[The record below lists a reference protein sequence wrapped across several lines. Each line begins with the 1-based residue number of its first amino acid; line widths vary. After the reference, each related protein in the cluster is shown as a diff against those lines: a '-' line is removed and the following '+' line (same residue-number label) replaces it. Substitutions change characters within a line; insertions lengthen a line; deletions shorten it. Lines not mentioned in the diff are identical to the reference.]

1 MMPNPNTRQRSVQI
15 EVLHVLNRINEVDL
29 EEALKVIEQS
39 FLEKPVHRIILDFS
53 DVQELSQGSQ
63 KFLRKLVRQF
73 LQMDL
78 QIILA
83 ETVSLGPADLIEI
96 SQGVPVL
103 ESMEAVR
110 KFYALEGTEEEL
122 ERLQTIEVT
131 AVEKEETLKE
141 ELEFLNEEELNET
154 VIYDIETQDVGISTP
169 VETRAYLQNV
179 NPPGLLVVGDQ
190 SGADLSS
197 GGLSFEEHFPDNDVS
212 EEKLKDSIVDEVL
225 TEDPAAGTFP
235 YSPGRRKRMLIL
247 FGLIAV
253 LCAGL
258 TLLGMDG
265 ELWESLKKQITHGL
279 PTWIAEE
286 PVFSEP
292 EAAPPQSLNEF
303 RSGIS
308 PDETIPDHGGL
319 EIEARDS
326 RGYTPLMKAVINGD
340 LEILAKLL
348 EQGAETEV
356 ADRQGDT
363 PLVWAASQNQPELL
377 RLLLDHGANP
387 NRGNFN
393 ALMWVSFHGNGD
405 MVRLLLEQ
413 GGDPNLRSR
422 DGRTAM
428 MWAAEQGNLLAVRRL
443 LEARALVDLQNGEG
457 YTALMFAVRKG
468 RVDVVRLLM
477 ESGAD
482 PSIKSFDRKTA
493 LDLARE
499 HHRQELLPLLEH

>member
-1 MMPNPNTRQRSVQI
+1 MPNPTNTGQRSVQI
-15 EVLHVLNRINEVDL
+15 EVLHVLNRINKVNQ

-78 QIILA
+78 QIILV
-83 ETVSLGPADLIEI
+83 ETVSLSPVDLIEI

-110 KFYALEGTEEEL
+110 EFYTLEGAGEEL
-122 ERLQTIEVT
+122 ERLNPIEVPE
-131 AVEKEETLKE
+131 VKKEEALTK
-141 ELEFLNEEELNET
+141 ELEFLSEKELNKT
-154 VIYDIETQDVGISTP
+154 VIYDIETQDVGKSNS
-169 VETRAYLQNV
+169 VETWAYLQNV
-179 NPPGLLVVGDQ
+179 NRPCLLVIGDQ
-190 SGADLSS
+190 SRADLSL
-197 GGLSFEEHFPDNDVS
+197 GDPSFEDHSQDDDAS
-212 EEKLKDSIVDEVL
+212 EEKLKDSKIGEVL
-225 TEDPAAGTFP
+225 TEDPAEGASP
-235 YSPGRRKRMLIL
+235 YSTVRKKRTQIL
-247 FGLIAV
+247 FGLSVV

-279 PTWIAEE
+279 PTWNDKD
-286 PVFSEP
+286 PVFSEL
-292 EAAPPQSLNEF
+292 EVATPQSLNEF

-308 PDETIPDHGGL
+308 PDETIPDHGGF

-326 RGYTPLMKAVINGD
+326 SGYTPLMMAVINGN

-348 EQGAETEV
+348 ERGAETEV
-356 ADRQGDT
+356 ADLQGDT
-363 PLVWAASQNQPELL
+363 PLVWAASQNQPELI
-377 RLLLDHGANP
+377 RLLLNHGANP

-393 ALMWVSFHGNGD
+393 ALMWASFHGNGD
-405 MVRLLLEQ
+405 MVRLLLGQ

-428 MWAAEQGNLLAVRRL
+428 MWAAEQGHLPAVRRL
-443 LEARALVDLQNGEG
+443 LEAGALVDLQNGEG
-457 YTALMFAVRKG
+457 YTALMFAVRRG
-468 RVDVVRLLM
+468 RTDVVRLLM
-477 ESGAD
+477 EYGAD
-482 PSIKSFDRKTA
+482 SLIKSFDRKTA
-493 LDLARE
+493 LDLTRE
-499 HHRQELLPLLEH
+499 HHRQELLPLLKN

>member
-15 EVLHVLNRINEVDL
+15 EVLHVLNRKNEVDL
-29 EEALKVIEQS
+29 EEELKVIEQS

-103 ESMEAVR
+103 ESMEAAR
-110 KFYALEGTEEEL
+110 EFYALEGTGEEL
-122 ERLQTIEVT
+122 ERLQTIEVP
-131 AVEKEETLKE
+131 AVEKEEALKE

-179 NPPGLLVVGDQ
+179 NPPGLLVVGDL

-197 GGLSFEEHFPDNDVS
+197 GGLLFEEHSPDDAS
-212 EEKLKDSIVDEVL
+212 EEKLKDSKVDEVL

-235 YSPGRRKRMLIL
+235 YSTGRRKRMLIL

-340 LEILAKLL
+340 LEMLVKLL

-356 ADRQGDT
+356 ADHQGDT

-377 RLLLDHGANP
+377 RLLLNHGANP

-393 ALMWVSFHGNGD
+393 ALMWASFHGNGEV
-405 MVRLLLEQ
+405 VRLLLEQ
-413 GGDPNLRSR
+413 GGDPDLRSR
-422 DGRTAM
+422 DGRTAL
-428 MWAAEQGNLLAVRRL
+428 MWAVEQGHLPAVRRL

-468 RVDVVRLLM
+468 RVDVVRFLM

-482 PSIKSFDRKTA
+482 PSIKSFDRRTA

-499 HHRQELLPLLEH
+499 HDRQELLPLLKH